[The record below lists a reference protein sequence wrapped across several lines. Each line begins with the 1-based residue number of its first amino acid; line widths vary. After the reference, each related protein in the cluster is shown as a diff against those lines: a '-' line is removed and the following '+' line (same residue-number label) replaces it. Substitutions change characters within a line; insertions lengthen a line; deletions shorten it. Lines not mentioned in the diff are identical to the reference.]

1 MSVPRFSRTLFA
13 KLSAIVPLAMM
24 ASTPARAAGKSH
36 KIAIQVSEND
46 KTIMNLA
53 LNNIVNISQFYSE
66 SGDMVTME
74 LVAYGPG
81 LHILRAD
88 DSPVKD
94 RLHSIKTSIPDVTF
108 SACHNTMEGME
119 KAEGHPIQIVADARI
134 VPAGVVRLAEL
145 QEQGYSYI
153 KP

>member
-1 MSVPRFSRTLFA
+1 MSVPRFSRTFFA
-13 KLSAIVPLAMM
+13 KLGAIVPLGML
-24 ASTPARAAGKSH
+24 ASAPAGATGKSH

-53 LNNIVNISQFYSE
+53 LNNIVNMSQFYSE
-66 SGDMVTME
+66 AGDLVTME

-81 LHILRAD
+81 LNMLRVD
-88 DSPVKD
+88 TSPVKE
-94 RLHSIKTSIPDVTF
+94 RLHSIKTSIPDITF
-108 SACHNTMEGME
+108 SACKNTMEGMQ

-134 VPAGVVRLAEL
+134 VPAGVVRLTEL